1 MSCPR
6 CQGLIVDDWG
16 DVKCCNCGFRL
27 TSAYVP
33 PAIDRMR
40 ADRAAL
46 AHDEKANLAWSLKN
60 RKKRGKDKQ
69 PRRTHV

>member
-1 MSCPR
+1 MTCPR

-33 PAIDRMR
+33 PADERMNAER
-40 ADRAAL
+40 EQAAYKDSPTMIL
-46 AHDEKANLAWSLKN
+46 RRKLRKA
-60 RKKRGKDKQ
+60 
-69 PRRTHV
+69 RRTHA